1 MPLIAVIAGAAS
13 RAYGRGMPR
22 LALKLITLL
31 AVLLMPLGMAAAPAA
46 VAADH
51 HPAAAAIEHCPDSQ
65 LPSPDVAG
73 GLAECAMPCASALPA
88 WDYPPPAAGPT
99 PQQPAERRV
108 EHRLTGVLMEIATP
122 PPKTA

>member
-1 MPLIAVIAGAAS
+1 MPC
-13 RAYGRGMPR
+13 
-22 LALKLITLL
+22 LALKLITVL

-46 VAADH
+46 LPAGHHAVAG
-51 HPAAAAIEHCPDSQ
+51 AIEHCPDSQ
-65 LPSPDVAG
+65 LPSPDLAG

-88 WDYPPPAAGPT
+88 WDYPPPTESPR
-99 PQQPAERRV
+99 PQQPAERRI